1 MDANDLQPWRD
12 VPDRVARLLP
22 VAAGLKLAHALAA
35 ADDPVLLDRATV
47 TWHPGTNAVT
57 VGTPR
62 EFPAYRRK
70 FAECFPSCTLIFAPE
85 PPTADTVVI
94 KQAWLP
100 YVASAVDNTQQIL
113 GGPTPLTNAL
123 VTGLL
128 AGGVGY
134 GAGALAENLFPERYL
149 ERGKLRRTLATTG
162 ALGGLGVGALNAYAN
177 ARMQTTPAEFA
188 ANPLGHTMRGFLMRN
203 DAPPAQ
209 HFERP
214 RINQVDAPSAFHER
228 TAGYVGQLDRPLIPV
243 QQFNTMAWRD
253 TQLGLHR
260 GFDVHTPPA
269 YTAAATGFM
278 TGLSAG
284 KQSPL
289 ISPADVVNGI
299 ASAGV
304 GLATAN
310 MAGRALSAL
319 AGLTPAGQEKL
330 QDMGLWGG
338 MMHAIVPPMLGFR

>member
-1 MDANDLQPWRD
+1 MDVNELQLWQA
-12 VPDRVARLLP
+12 VPDRVAKLLP
-22 VAAGLKLAHALAA
+22 VAAGLKLAHTLAA
-35 ADDPVLLDRATV
+35 GEDPVMLARATV
-47 TWHPGTNAVT
+47 TWQPETNTVT
-57 VGTPR
+57 VGMPHETPG
-62 EFPAYRRK
+62 YRQK
-70 FAECFPSCTLIFAPE
+70 FAECFPACTLQFSTDSP
-85 PPTADTVVI
+85 ADTILI

-100 YVASAVDNTQQIL
+100 YVASAVDNTQKAL

-149 ERGKLRRTLATTG
+149 ERGKLRRTLAATG
-162 ALGGLGVGALNAYAN
+162 ALGGLGMGAMNAYSN
-177 ARMQTTPAEFA
+177 ARMQTTPSEFA
-188 ANPLGHTMRGFLMRN
+188 ANPLGQTMRGFLMRN
-203 DAPPAQ
+203 DAPPALNR
-209 HFERP
+209 ERP
-214 RINQVDAPSAFHER
+214 QVNHVDMPQTQER
-228 TAGYVGQLDRPLIPV
+228 TAGYYGQLDRPLIPV
-243 QQFNTMAWRD
+243 QQFNNMAWRD
-253 TQLGLHR
+253 TQLGMRR

-289 ISPADVVNGI
+289 ISPADVINGI
-299 ASAGV
+299 ASAGIGMV
-304 GLATAN
+304 TAN

-330 QDMGLWGG
+330 QDMGMWGG
-338 MMHAIVPPMLGFR
+338 MMHAIVPPMLGMR